1 MKRQI
6 PIGMVL
12 AAMLLAAGFASC
24 TKPLA
29 SARVKPEVD
38 YVSRT
43 YAAVPNDIYYAAR
56 WALVEAGY
64 SVGSENLADGVL
76 TTAWQPVRS
85 SSHYIPLFNR
95 KDFGVTNSYHQLEI
109 RILPGDGRAE
119 VAVFR
124 PANGYWAIRLL
135 TTLYFGAA
143 GDRPVPADYDGEGAD
158 DAGIF
163 RDGTGMWNARALT
176 RVYLGSPGDI
186 PVTR

>member
-119 VAVFR
+119 VQVGSR
-124 PANGYWAIRLL
+124 MK
-135 TTLYFGAA
+135 TLVSSLKSA
-143 GDRPVPADYDGEGAD
+143 GTEERRILDDIGSYLRKGEP
-158 DAGIF
+158 
-163 RDGTGMWNARALT
+163 TVTN
-176 RVYLGSPGDI
+176 LGVDE
-186 PVTR
+186 

>member
-12 AAMLLAAGFASC
+12 AAMLLAAGLASC

-43 YAAVPNDIYYAAR
+43 FAAVPNDIYYAAR

-119 VAVFR
+119 VQVGSR
-124 PANGYWAIRLL
+124 MK
-135 TTLYFGAA
+135 TLVSSLRSA
-143 GDRPVPADYDGEGAD
+143 GTEERRILDDIGSYLRKGEP
-158 DAGIF
+158 
-163 RDGTGMWNARALT
+163 TVTN
-176 RVYLGSPGDI
+176 LGVDE
-186 PVTR
+186 